1 MTTSLQFDDIMY
13 RSLKERPLT
22 RSDIHYLLSIRKK
35 KMFRRL
41 FEVART
47 LRQRYFNNSV
57 FLYGFVYFSTYCR
70 NNCSFCYNRYSN
82 SMAQRYRKDKGAIL
96 QACRYLAESGVHCID
111 LTMGEDPFFYQS
123 EERFLLL
130 EETIESL
137 KHDLDI
143 PIMLSPGAI
152 PKTVLSNITNYN
164 ITWFACYQETH
175 NRDLFKLIR
184 PHQSYEYRLK
194 MKYLAKELGLLIEEG
209 ILTGIG
215 ESSADVVE
223 SLMAMKHMRAQQ
235 IRVMRFVPQE
245 GTPMYSKRTSDSTRE
260 LVILAILRLLF
271 PDRLIPA
278 SLDID
283 GIKGLQTRLMAG
295 ANVITSLVPPLLGLS
310 GVAQPALDINIG
322 NRSVESVIPV
332 LKAAG
337 LVPASLRE
345 YTRWITNEQER
356 MRTRGPL
363 EKEAVS

>member
-13 RSLKERPLT
+13 RSLKERPLS
-22 RSDIHYLLSIRKK
+22 RSDIHYLLSIREK

-96 QACRYLAESGVHCID
+96 QACRSLVDSGIHCID
-111 LTMGEDPFFYQS
+111 LTMGEDPYYYASKEKFF
-123 EERFLLL
+123 LL

-137 KHDLDI
+137 KYDLDI

-152 PKTVLSNITNYN
+152 PKTVLSNIANYN

-175 NRDLFKLIR
+175 NRDLFKHLR
-184 PHQSYEYRLK
+184 PHQDYEYRLS
-194 MKYLAKELGLLIEEG
+194 MKYFAKKCGLLIEEG

-215 ESSADVVE
+215 ESSADVAE
-223 SLMAMKHMRAQQ
+223 SMRAMKTMGAHQ
-235 IRVMRFVPQE
+235 IRIMRFVPQE
-245 GTPMYSKRTSDSTRE
+245 GTPMYGKHTADSTRE
-260 LVILAILRLLF
+260 LIILALLRLLF

-283 GIKGLQTRLMAG
+283 GIKGLKMRLEAG
-295 ANVITSLVPPLLGLS
+295 ANVITSLVPPSLGLS
-310 GVAQPALDINIG
+310 GVAQPELDINAG
-322 NRSVESVIPV
+322 NRSVESIIPV

-337 LVPASLRE
+337 LVPASLKE
-345 YTRWITNEQER
+345 YTHWITNEQER
-356 MRTRGPL
+356 MRTRDPL
-363 EKEAVS
+363 EKEAVV